1 VERVGVYFTGNIE
14 SMAKWNEFHRTKG
27 WSCLKEVLP
36 RTNRTSVFR
45 ILGID
50 RFAYS
55 FLTND
60 QRVFARIME
69 SIDDGMSFDRG
80 RLVAQDTIIELIQN
94 HIEGGGSTEEMDIDS
109 FTDTRAIVLIP
120 VILEHRKNEVEE
132 AEIYYTTS
140 SKKRINVSR
149 LKKTYY
155 GSKLLRELGF
165 TKFTRRI
172 STKDFA
178 RLKKR
183 MKELELTLQA
193 PKIKTNHG

>member
-1 VERVGVYFTGNIE
+1 
-14 SMAKWNEFHRTKG
+14 
-27 WSCLKEVLP
+27 
-36 RTNRTSVFR
+36 
-45 ILGID
+45 
-50 RFAYS
+50 
-55 FLTND
+55 
-60 QRVFARIME
+60 
-69 SIDDGMSFDRG
+69 
-80 RLVAQDTIIELIQN
+80 
-94 HIEGGGSTEEMDIDS
+94 
-109 FTDTRAIVLIP
+109 